1 MSYEPTT
8 DFLALLRQSG
18 LNVELARMPGLD
30 FVLSAMA
37 RIGMIRLWS
46 GQEAP
51 TSNQAAT
58 VWILPALPSWT
69 AEGTVFLYNSGTGQY
84 EPATPA
90 LWSALL
96 TTISSEIYQ
105 TVTTGAGV
113 INGGTTLLAIKR
125 SAPTVTTL
133 QLPAIAD
140 RVGGLLRVVDW
151 STSIVEHGISFTTP
165 DGASIMRQSGFAA
178 WSTPDQRAA
187 LSFYPSVDL
196 NGWIVQ

>member
-1 MSYEPTT
+1 MSYSPLT
-8 DFLALLRQSG
+8 DFIALLRQEG
-18 LNVELARMPGLD
+18 TAVELARMPGLD
-30 FVLSAMA
+30 YVLSAMA
-37 RIGMIRLWS
+37 RAGMIRLWS

-58 VWILPALPSWT
+58 VWILPSLPSWV
-69 AEGTVFLYNSGTGQY
+69 AEGTVFLYNSTSGQY
-84 EPATPA
+84 ETATPA

-96 TTISSEIYQ
+96 SSVTSEVYQ
-105 TVTTGAGV
+105 QVTTGSAN

-125 SAPTVTTL
+125 SAPAVTTL
-133 QLPAIAD
+133 QLPALAD

-187 LSFYPSVDL
+187 LSFYPSTDL